1 MKFYSGTLAVS
12 CTNVIYLN
20 VCATKYLKTA
30 EIFTGNGEMNK
41 DIEMY
46 LYVSEAGHGKKKP
59 LCLNF
64 LAYGLSSRAVGSN
77 PGSHF

>member
-46 LYVSEAGHGKKKP
+46 LYVSEAGHGKKKTVVP
-59 LCLNF
+59 
-64 LAYGLSSRAVGSN
+64 
-77 PGSHF
+77 